1 MGATAVPVRLIWQ
14 AGRPGAGQ
22 TPRARKRL
30 HAKAVYSI
38 LVVSQRPDVVS
49 GRRCV
54 VRPFTRDRWEDG
66 SRRLPGQR
74 QARVCRSKVSC
85 ALGCLLNLPHGRVHG
100 AAGCWAVRPARN
112 THHRSQGLVVR
123 SFVPPFREAQQ
134 VQYGPERPA
143 AYLIVKDSGKKNIY
157 YSYFGSD

>member
-1 MGATAVPVRLIWQ
+1 VPVRLIWQ
-14 AGRPGAGQ
+14 AQAGRGSN
-22 TPRARKRL
+22 TPRPQAFTRQGGVQQHPSSQSETRRGL
-30 HAKAVYSI
+30 GKAVRGEA
-38 LVVSQRPDVVS
+38 V
-49 GRRCV
+49 
-54 VRPFTRDRWEDG
+54 TRDRWEDG